1 LLKGADFF
9 SPADFLGNDC
19 FGNGLAAWGS
29 SRLPLIG
36 PILNIAS
43 MPIPLT
49 VQIKDQL
56 DRLVRTRTGRRI
68 RNLAIELDPE
78 RVVLR
83 GQASSFYVKQMA
95 QQGIRDFLP
104 NLVLEN
110 SIEVEKGLETATLQD

>member
-1 LLKGADFF
+1 M
-9 SPADFLGNDC
+9 S
-19 FGNGLAAWGS
+19 
-29 SRLPLIG
+29 
-36 PILNIAS
+36 
-43 MPIPLT
+43 IPLT

-68 RNLAIELDPE
+68 RNLAIELDPK

-110 SIEVEKGLETATLQD
+110 SIEVEKDLEPAMLQD

>member
-1 LLKGADFF
+1 
-9 SPADFLGNDC
+9 
-19 FGNGLAAWGS
+19 
-29 SRLPLIG
+29 
-36 PILNIAS
+36 

>member
-1 LLKGADFF
+1 M
-9 SPADFLGNDC
+9 S
-19 FGNGLAAWGS
+19 
-29 SRLPLIG
+29 
-36 PILNIAS
+36 
-43 MPIPLT
+43 IPLT
-49 VQIKDQL
+49 VQIREQL

-104 NLVLEN
+104 DLVLEN
-110 SIEVEKGLETATLQD
+110 SIVVEKGLEPATVQD

>member
-1 LLKGADFF
+1 M
-9 SPADFLGNDC
+9 S
-19 FGNGLAAWGS
+19 
-29 SRLPLIG
+29 
-36 PILNIAS
+36 
-43 MPIPLT
+43 IPLT

-110 SIEVEKGLETATLQD
+110 SIEVEKGLERTTLQD